1 MDFLKEE
8 GQLTFD
14 LGQRSI
20 GLNITLTPDQASSNP
35 PPKRF
40 HVELYGASGG
50 ARVHPEY
57 GLANVTLVSGTEAQ
71 AVWALLDQLQQP
83 LDTTILD
90 RVLQALLSKFTA
102 QLTPEQLTAVLDAL
116 GKVRGNGS
124 GGEKEELVFLQI
136 VLFAIKSSVF
146 LLCVSSVCCICVC
159 CICVC
164 LCVSFVPVQNDDRS
178 TDEFLKGLCCHL
190 VSD

>member
-1 MDFLKEE
+1 EVPRAEAAGPTLIWPAVAGVDFLKEE

-83 LDTTILD
+83 LDTTILN

-116 GKVRGNGS
+116 GKC
-124 GGEKEELVFLQI
+124 
-136 VLFAIKSSVF
+136 VLHMR
-146 LLCVSSVCCICVC
+146 
-159 CICVC
+159 
-164 LCVSFVPVQNDDRS
+164 VPVCEFCPS
-178 TDEFLKGLCCHL
+178 TK
-190 VSD
+190 

>member
-83 LDTTILD
+83 LDNAILD
-90 RVLQALLSKFTA
+90 RVLQALLNKATA
-102 QLTPEQLTAVLDAL
+102 QLTPEQLTAVLVAM
-116 GKVRGNGS
+116 GKVREE
-124 GGEKEELVFLQI
+124 GERGRARER
-136 VLFAIKSSVF
+136 
-146 LLCVSSVCCICVC
+146 
-159 CICVC
+159 
-164 LCVSFVPVQNDDRS
+164 QN
-178 TDEFLKGLCCHL
+178 KG
-190 VSD
+190 

>member
-71 AVWALLDQLQQP
+71 AVWVLLDQLQQP

-102 QLTPEQLTAVLDAL
+102 QLNPEQLTAVLDAL
-116 GKVRGNGS
+116 GKVRGKESEGAR
-124 GGEKEELVFLQI
+124 GEKEELVF
-136 VLFAIKSSVF
+136 VLFAITSSVF
-146 LLCVSSVCCICVC
+146 FVY
-159 CICVC
+159 VC
-164 LCVSFVPVQNDDRS
+164 LVCVAYVCVAYV
-178 TDEFLKGLCCHL
+178 CAC
-190 VSD
+190 V